1 MTSDT
6 GTTFVLVPGAG
17 GNGSY
22 WDELL
27 PELARNGNDGVVV
40 DIRQDDPALGLPE
53 YAAVVDAA
61 IGDRQGVVLVAQS
74 LGAFIAP
81 LVSKPYAML
90 VFVNAMIPLPGET
103 PGDWWGNTGSAEAR
117 RSADL
122 AAGRDPE
129 FDVERHFLHDVP
141 ADVQARMWADA
152 PREPSDTPFGQ
163 PCAFE
168 RWPDVPMHV
177 VVGRDDRFFPA
188 EFQRR
193 VAKDRLGLDVDEIP
207 GGHLVAKSNPTGL
220 ADLLASYVAA

>member
-1 MTSDT
+1 M
-6 GTTFVLVPGAG
+6 TTFVLIPGAG
-17 GNGSY
+17 GQAAY
-22 WDELL
+22 WDELVR
-27 PELARNGNDGVVV
+27 ELVLRGHKAIAV

-74 LGAFIAP
+74 LAGFIAP
-81 LVSKPYAML
+81 LVRNPYAML

-129 FDVERHFLHDVP
+129 FDVERHFLHDIP
-141 ADVQARMWADA
+141 ADVQARMWADP

-163 PCAFE
+163 PCTFE
-168 RWPDVPMHV
+168 RWPNVPMHV
-177 VVGRDDRFFPA
+177 VVGRDDRFFPSD
-188 EFQRR
+188 FQRR
-193 VAKDRLGLDVDEIP
+193 IAKERLGRDVDEIA
-207 GGHLVAKSNPTGL
+207 GGHLVAKSNPSGL
-220 ADLLASYVAA
+220 ADLLTGYIAT